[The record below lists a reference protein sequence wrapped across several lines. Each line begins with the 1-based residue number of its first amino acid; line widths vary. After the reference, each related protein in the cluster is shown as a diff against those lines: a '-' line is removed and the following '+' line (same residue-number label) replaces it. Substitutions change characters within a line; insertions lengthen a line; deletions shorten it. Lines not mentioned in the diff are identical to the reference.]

1 MSEKHRSR
9 RLQFGLRKLLTER
22 AALVCVVLLL
32 AVLAC
37 IIMVCASAYYS
48 PEVHTQAVSPD
59 GKWIVL
65 VTKRMEG
72 FVEPVEVRIQVKK
85 NWGTHRIWVDAY
97 LAQLDLWT
105 DAEPDS
111 YRIEWQSDREFLVGG
126 RWPQEKPKFRGR
138 YSDHMWVIERLNE

>member
-1 MSEKHRSR
+1 
-9 RLQFGLRKLLTER
+9 LRKLLTER

-37 IIMVCASAYYS
+37 IIVLCASAYYS

-59 GKWIVL
+59 GNWMVL
-65 VTKRMEG
+65 VTKRRESFYG
-72 FVEPVEVRIQVKK
+72 LTEVRIQVKQ
-85 NWGTHRIWVDAY
+85 NWETPRIWVDAY
-97 LAQLDLWT
+97 LDQLDMWI

-126 RWPQEKPKFRGR
+126 RWPQEKPEFRGR